1 MAIQQELEGLQL
13 VQIGT
18 GEMLV
23 SDATAVNLDFLTD
36 EEINK
41 LLPVTA
47 KWATKSLSQ
56 QIQANNA
63 WSSKLNGSKIMPL
76 ATVKGDQALYHHG
89 TYLST
94 IRCFS
99 PLLQSFSGDGKCVG
113 KFDLTLNS
121 ILSYQITINHCPL
134 KEDGEDDA
142 SVLKRKQRHLAS
154 VMKVITSEGAY
165 EVGKVLPNGTEMFH
179 LEYATGKVP
188 GACTTKGD
196 NWSFVVAKKPV
207 ISGKSDI
214 EWIGEMA
221 TATKARVTLKIPGWF
236 VAQSNAEKFAGVLT
250 KLMLDPMPMASTIDD
265 LKWGST
271 LMFETTAATP
281 IESAVQAI
289 LNGSVQP
296 CPHPLVYSGQ
306 ETSKGAATAPISA
319 SALHALTGK
328 YVARKV
334 QVHQQK
340 IKSGGKETLHD
351 VGEVTWD
358 SDSFIKFRYEWNEA
372 SIHWALIAKWIP
384 ASLYPVFHESVGG
397 DSDSFKFVPYPVN
410 TPAHLTPT
418 GYLVFHK
425 CEVRAELSPLT
436 METSTVGENNKTDAA
451 RGSLFSELIQVISQV
466 GDPVIAKV
474 LYATGWKA
482 RKMAQMVIKLGEY
495 KNLTWDDVQEM
506 NLKNKTQITCIDP
519 VNDKFDLPEN
529 PQEALNH
536 LSKKVGEVFFVPY
549 SEYDPEGAG
558 CLVSPLLATKL
569 GMAPGSQLN
578 LYAKVM
584 FDIAMLLNSKLELD
598 ETTFTKEWLQA
609 MGAHNTV
616 VTQILRG
623 EEVNENVSSVLGDT
637 TRAQFVWS
645 SKVGA
650 CIFQGVDPNGLHVA
664 TDHPLASKQGSYH
677 LVWRNPMAF
686 ILGLKVIAVGPAT
699 EACPNPDIVT
709 EEQILGNNKTYLY
722 PTTWYKTAGDVDGD
736 ICQGIDLTWVMSK
749 WVTNTANHAAL
760 KAVGVF
766 NKLFKPVA

>member
-23 SDATAVNLDFLTD
+23 SDATEINLDFLSE

-56 QIQANNA
+56 QIQALNT
-63 WSSKLNGSKIMPL
+63 WSSKLNGKKIMPL
-76 ATVKGDQALYHHG
+76 ATVTKEDQALYHHG

-121 ILSYQITINHCPL
+121 ILSYQITVNHCPI
-134 KEDGEDDA
+134 KGADED
-142 SVLKRKQRHLAS
+142 SVSILKRKRAHLA
-154 VMKVITSEGAY
+154 KVIKVVTSEGYY

-179 LEYATGKVP
+179 LSYETGKVP
-188 GACTTKGD
+188 GACTNKGA
-196 NWSFVVAKKPV
+196 NWQFVVAKKPV
-207 ISGKSDI
+207 ISKADV
-214 EWIGEMA
+214 EWIGTME
-221 TATKARVTLKIPGWF
+221 TATKARVTIKVPGWF
-236 VAQSNAEKFAGVLT
+236 VSQSNAEKFAGVLT
-250 KLMLDPMPMASTIDD
+250 KLMLDPMPMAKSLVD

-271 LMFETTAATP
+271 LMYETTSDTP

-289 LNGSVQP
+289 LNGSIHP

-328 YVARKV
+328 YIARKV

-340 IKSGGKETLHD
+340 LIVGGKEQVKD
-351 VGEVTWD
+351 VGDVTWD
-358 SDSFIKFRYEWNEA
+358 SNSFVHFRKEWNEA
-372 SIHWALIAKWIP
+372 SIHWALIAKWVP
-384 ASLYPVFHESVGG
+384 ASLHQVFYESVGG
-397 DSDSFKFVPYPVN
+397 NSDAFKFVEY
-410 TPAHLTPT
+410 LG

-436 METSTVGENNKTDAA
+436 METSTVGENNKTHDAK
-451 RGSLFSELIQVISQV
+451 GSLFSELIQVISKV

-482 RKMAQMVIKLGEY
+482 RKMANSVIKLGEN
-495 KNLTWDDVQEM
+495 KAVSWDDAQD
-506 NLKNKTQITCIDP
+506 LKIKC
-519 VNDKFDLPEN
+519 VNPLVDRFELPEN
-529 PQEALNH
+529 PLEALNH
-536 LSKKVGEVFFVPY
+536 LSKKVGEVFFVPFN
-549 SEYDPEGAG
+549 EHDPEGEG
-558 CLVSPLLATKL
+558 CLVSPILATKL
-569 GMAPGSQLN
+569 GLAPGSQLN

-584 FDIAMLLNSKLELD
+584 FDIAMLLNSKLELE
-598 ETTFTKEWLQA
+598 ETMFTKEWAQA
-609 MGAHNTV
+609 MSAHRTV
-616 VTQILRG
+616 VTQMLRG
-623 EEVNENVSSVLGDT
+623 EEINENVSSILGDT

-650 CIFQGVDPNGLHVA
+650 CIFQGVDPNGLHVS
-664 TDHPLASKQGSYH
+664 TDHALASKQGSYH

-686 ILGLKVIAVGPAT
+686 ILGLKVVAVGPAT
-699 EACPNPDIVT
+699 DSCPTPDIVT
-709 EEQILGNNKTYLY
+709 EEQILGNNKVYLY

-736 ICQGIDLTWVMSK
+736 ICQGIDLTWLMSK
-749 WVTNTANHAAL
+749 WVTKKANHAAL

-766 NKLFKPVA
+766 NQLFKVVG

>member
-188 GACTTKGD
+188 GACTSKGA

-236 VAQSNAEKFAGVLT
+236 VSQSNAEKFAGVLT
-250 KLMLDPMPMASTIDD
+250 KLMLDPIPMAKSLGD

-271 LMFETTAATP
+271 LMYETTAGTS

-289 LNGSVQP
+289 LNGNMQP

-319 SALHALTGK
+319 AAIHAMTGK

-334 QVHQQK
+334 QLHQQK

-372 SIHWALIAKWIP
+372 SIHWAVIAKWIP
-384 ASLYPVFHESVGG
+384 ASLYPVFYESVGN
-397 DSDSFKFVPYPVN
+397 SDIFRFVPYPVN
-410 TPAHLTPT
+410 IPAHLTPT

-650 CIFQGVDPNGLHVA
+650 CIFQGVDPNGLHVS

-709 EEQILGNNKTYLY
+709 EKQILGNNKTYMY

-736 ICQGIDLTWVMSK
+736 ICQGIDLTWLMSK

-766 NKLFKPVA
+766 NQLFKPVA